1 MCGDVVGT
9 RAYSAGSGQRAHR
22 FVRRLLIPQLSR
34 ALSWWLVSLTSVAWQ
49 PATTGTMT
57 AGGLPID
64 GESLLRF
71 KKHHA
76 PVTFEAARTAAVVL
90 DTLSF
95 RQLALAV
102 LGIVGSCALAAAT
115 ASVLGLRAT
124 RRETIDTYDCK
135 ALTSGPWQDR
145 ATREQPCRGA
155 DGRTESLAS
164 SPF

>member
-1 MCGDVVGT
+1 MQGAKLD
-9 RAYSAGSGQRAHR
+9 S
-22 FVRRLLIPQLSR
+22 VRSSPPHNFSR
-34 ALSWWLVSLTSVAWQ
+34 ALSWCHAVSSQ
-49 PATTGTMT
+49 ITGTMT

-124 RRETIDTYDCK
+124 RRVTIDTYDCK

>member
-1 MCGDVVGT
+1 M
-9 RAYSAGSGQRAHR
+9 
-22 FVRRLLIPQLSR
+22 
-34 ALSWWLVSLTSVAWQ
+34 SLTAS
-49 PATTGTMT
+49 
-57 AGGLPID
+57 GLPID

-76 PVTFEAARTAAVVL
+76 PVTFEATRAAVVL

-95 RQLALAV
+95 RQIALAV
-102 LGIVGSCALAAAT
+102 LGIAGSCALAAAT
-115 ASVLGLRAT
+115 ASVLGLSAT

-135 ALTSGPWQDR
+135 ALTAGPWQDR

-164 SPF
+164 LPSKL

>member
-1 MCGDVVGT
+1 MG
-9 RAYSAGSGQRAHR
+9 RARECVYVTCLFAVFSSHNFLVAR
-22 FVRRLLIPQLSR
+22 SR
-34 ALSWWLVSLTSVAWQ
+34 GACACACAWQ
-49 PATTGTMT
+49 PAITGTMT

>member
-1 MCGDVVGT
+1 MSPRG
-9 RAYSAGSGQRAHR
+9 RAPQRPQPGGCERAEG
-22 FVRRLLIPQLSR
+22 RRMAS
-34 ALSWWLVSLTSVAWQ
+34 
-49 PATTGTMT
+49 
-57 AGGLPID
+57 GLPID

-76 PVTFEAARTAAVVL
+76 PVTFEATHTAVVVL

-95 RQLALAV
+95 RQLALVV

-115 ASVLGLRAT
+115 ASVLGLSAT

-135 ALTSGPWQDR
+135 ALKSGPWQDR